1 MTTMVEA
8 RALTGGVD
16 THSEVH
22 VAAVIDHLGGV
33 RGVESFPVDGAGYA
47 TLTNWMSAFGEIGLV
62 GVEGTGSYGAGLA
75 RHLARA
81 GLAVVEVD
89 RPNRQERA
97 RAGKS
102 DPLDAIEA
110 ARAAQSGRAFGAAK
124 SRDGDAEAIRTL
136 LVARRSASGARV
148 AALNQIRQLVYTG
161 PDELRERFVDTLS
174 WRLAEG
180 VGAMRVHADADVVRL
195 AAKTALATLGRRAM
209 ALGVEVDRLDAQI
222 ARLVDRLA
230 PELVEVA
237 GVGYYTAA
245 LLLVAAGD
253 NPHRLRTEATWAKLC
268 GVAPLAASSGKV
280 IRYRLNRGGDRQAN
294 HALWIIVASR
304 LSFHG
309 PTKAY
314 MARRLAEGKSRREVI
329 RILKRYVAREVFPYL
344 PRG

>member
-1 MTTMVEA
+1 MTTMLET

-16 THSEVH
+16 THSEIH

-33 RGVESFPVDGAGYA
+33 VGVESFPVDRSGYA
-47 TLTNWMSAFGEIGLV
+47 VLTNWMTSFGEIGLV

-81 GLAVVEVD
+81 GVV
-89 RPNRQERA
+89 
-97 RAGKS
+97 
-102 DPLDAIEA
+102 
-110 ARAAQSGRAFGAAK
+110 
-124 SRDGDAEAIRTL
+124 
-136 LVARRSASGARV
+136 
-148 AALNQIRQLVYTG
+148 
-161 PDELRERFVDTLS
+161 
-174 WRLAEG
+174 
-180 VGAMRVHADADVVRL
+180 
-195 AAKTALATLGRRAM
+195 
-209 ALGVEVDRLDAQI
+209 ALGVEIDRLDAQI

-245 LLLVAAGD
+245 LLLVTAGD

-280 IRYRLNRGGDRQAN
+280 VRYRLNRGGDRQAN

-314 MARRLAEGKSRREVI
+314 MARRLTEGKSRREVI
-329 RILKRYVAREVFPYL
+329 RILKGYVAREVL
-344 PRG
+344 P